1 MTITPGLVSDYQ
13 LYVAEYAD
21 GTAPTTWTRVYGMTD
36 FTPPATTKNLEDDSD
51 FDSGAWGSQVG
62 TGLDYEISGTVKVPR
77 ASATPDP
84 GQEIL
89 RAAGNSVG
97 EDGFV
102 HWRVIKNGAA
112 TGETGVA
119 DASYTAGGGSRT
131 DLTTAEFSLA
141 GRGAKTEYT
150 PAP

>member
-13 LYVAEYAD
+13 LYVAAYED
-21 GTAPTTWTRVYGMTD
+21 GTTPTAWTRVYGITD
-36 FTPPATTKNLEDDSD
+36 FTPPGTTKNLEDDSD
-51 FDSGAWGSQVG
+51 FDSGAWGSQVA

-77 ASATPDP
+77 PTVAQDP

-89 RAAGNSVG
+89 RAAGNGVA

-102 HWRVIKNGAA
+102 FWRVIQVGAA

-119 DASYTAGGGSRT
+119 DASYTKGGGGRT
-131 DLTTAEFSLA
+131 DLTTAEFTLA